1 MINSSFKHGK
11 DTIPMK
17 LGYHLAHTKL
27 FDLGIDVLAIT
38 KDNLAIQ
45 TIMLDDSTMLKV
57 WYYYIQEAASDG
69 VIESQTFEEAL
80 EILDEAPKGLEPFR
94 KAFWEMVV
102 GFMPTALQPTLKEM
116 WKQAEKQLKS
126 AVEKIS
132 TTSTSPSQP
141 ESE

>member
-1 MINSSFKHGK
+1 MITSKFQHGK
-11 DTIPMK
+11 DTIPMS

-27 FDLGIDVLAIT
+27 LDLGIDVLAIT
-38 KDNLAIQ
+38 RDNLAIQ

-57 WYYYIQEAASDG
+57 WYFYVKEASDEG

-80 EILDEAPKGLEPFR
+80 QILDQAPKGLEPFR
-94 KAFWEMVV
+94 KAFWDMVV
-102 GFMPTALQPTLKEM
+102 GFMPTALQPTLREM

-126 AVEKIS
+126 AVEKNSI
-132 TTSTSPSQP
+132 TSTSPSQP